1 MSRQVV
7 LRGVGG
13 ERVGVLVVRVLA
25 AVVGRRL
32 ARQGDAGVV
41 VRVDGLAEVDGV
53 LELLLQHLLARVP
66 GQLEQEEAGV
76 GLWQEVIW
84 GVVLVQ
90 HLDDRGREKRKG
102 GREEGKVG
110 RGRKEGMRKKGRKEG
125 RKEGRRVGGRKEG
138 REGEKEGRKVGR
150 KGEREKER
158 GKERKGGRKEG

>member
-76 GLWQEVIW
+76 GLWQEVIR

-90 HLDDRGREKRKG
+90 HLDDRGREERKG
-102 GREEGKVG
+102 GE
-110 RGRKEGMRKKGRKEG
+110 RKEGGRKGGKGEEGRNEKEREKGGKKGGRKKGRA
-125 RKEGRRVGGRKEG
+125 GRR
-138 REGEKEGRKVGR
+138 KEGRKVGR
-150 KGEREKER
+150 EKR
-158 GKERKGGRKEG
+158 RVK

>member
-76 GLWQEVIW
+76 GLWQEVIR

-90 HLDDRGREKRKG
+90 HLDDRGREERKG
-102 GREEGKVG
+102 GREGGE
-110 RGRKEGMRKKGRKEG
+110 RKEGGRKGGKGEEGRNEKEREKGGEKGGKKGGRKKGRA
-125 RKEGRRVGGRKEG
+125 GRR
-138 REGEKEGRKVGR
+138 KEGRKVGR
-150 KGEREKER
+150 EKR
-158 GKERKGGRKEG
+158 RVK

>member
-53 LELLLQHLLARVP
+53 LELLLQHLPARVAR
-66 GQLEQEEAGV
+66 QLEQEEAGV
-76 GLWQEVIW
+76 RLGQEVIRR
-84 GVVLVQ
+84 VVLVQ
-90 HLDDRGREKRKG
+90 HLGDGGSEEGRETGQRERKENEINIKTGKRKTGERNGEKTEGKINGGKRKG
-102 GREEGKVG
+102 
-110 RGRKEGMRKKGRKEG
+110 EG
-125 RKEGRRVGGRKEG
+125 RYETERLRKSDIK
-138 REGEKEGRKVGR
+138 RWKDK
-150 KGEREKER
+150 KK
-158 GKERKGGRKEG
+158 